1 MDIARALPL
10 DEPRIDVPWHLTEQG
25 FLQLLR
31 DNPPQKVTN
40 GHYQLRCR
48 LLGLPESPLHFHF
61 QPRTHGRLTQVE
73 FYRNPQ
79 HQKKKG
85 FDELQRALEDRLGP
99 PTRREDAAMDGVR
112 PAFWQLGKISVS
124 HEYYYHGD
132 HHEKVLFTTRAA

>member
-1 MDIARALPL
+1 
-10 DEPRIDVPWHLTEQG
+10 
-25 FLQLLR
+25 
-31 DNPPQKVTN
+31 
-40 GHYQLRCR
+40 LRCR